1 VAISPWAL
9 PFYLSYIFIVV
20 FTVLNVLIGI
30 VLNAM
35 DEARQESKSRRE
47 QLKELNQIVHEVD
60 EIATD
65 GKVTDAELVTLKE
78 KIKEMEAILKSQNK
92 DLAD

>member
-1 VAISPWAL
+1 
-9 PFYLSYIFIVV
+9 
-20 FTVLNVLIGI
+20 LIGI

-65 GKVTDAELVTLKE
+65 GKVTDSELVTLKE

>member
-1 VAISPWAL
+1 
-9 PFYLSYIFIVV
+9 
-20 FTVLNVLIGI
+20 
-30 VLNAM
+30 M

-65 GKVTDAELVTLKE
+65 GKVTDAEFVTLKE